1 MQSRTFTFNIYLY
14 KYIALFFLVFITL
27 YPLKF
32 ALEDA
37 VGRVPC
43 KFENWIDVMRILDL
57 ADTFPILNLQPST
70 YLVYGQ

>member
-1 MQSRTFTFNIYLY
+1 MDFGPVQCTKKLKKYELLDAEHSHSLY
-14 KYIALFFLVFITL
+14 SKYIALFFLVFITL

-43 KFENWIDVMRILDL
+43 KFEN
-57 ADTFPILNLQPST
+57 
-70 YLVYGQ
+70 